1 MRPRREEQALE
12 EIGRTRIGTASA
24 VLLLV
29 ALAVT
34 LAAPPFV
41 RWLEAGREGAEQ
53 VTSPLL
59 AVREL
64 AASVASGF
72 DTMEREG
79 LLAGNRALL
88 AGIESFEDRLE
99 EGSLLR
105 QRLLPPTQLFLTA
118 RLGAGNEQAYVGE
131 DGWLYYRPDVDHLT
145 GPGFLSPEIVERRRR
160 SGDTWERP
168 PEPDPLPALERLAAD
183 LDERGIELWL
193 LATPVKPALEPDR
206 LARRPAP
213 AVPLSNPSRAELAE
227 RIERAGLV
235 LLDADRWLAEGRG
248 EEPLYLATDTHWA
261 PDAME
266 LVAERLAAE
275 LGAPLAAQ
283 REATEEGAPT
293 YVRRPVSVEG
303 RGDIQVMLDL
313 PPRQTLFAPQRV
325 EVEMVLTAT
334 GRSWR
339 PTSGAAVLL
348 LGDSFTNVYSEA
360 ALGWGQGAGL
370 AEQLSYFLGRPID
383 RIALNAGGASASRR
397 ALLEALA
404 ADPTRLDE
412 TRVVVYQFAARE
424 LSFGDWVVLPLPAR

>member
-24 VLLLV
+24 LLLLM

-34 LAAPPFV
+34 LTAPPLA
-41 RWLEAGREGAEQ
+41 RWLEAGTEGTEQ

-59 AVREL
+59 AVRQL
-64 AASVASGF
+64 AGSVTGGL
-72 DTMEREG
+72 DTLAGEG
-79 LLAGNRALL
+79 LLAGNREIL

-105 QRLLPPTQLFLTA
+105 QRLLPPAQLFLTA

-160 SGDTWERP
+160 SGNTWERP
-168 PEPDPLPALERLAAD
+168 PEPDPLPALERFAAD
-183 LDERGIELWL
+183 LAERGIELWL
-193 LATPVKPALEPDR
+193 LPTPVKPALEPDR
-206 LARRPAP
+206 LARRPAA
-213 AVPLSNPSRAELAE
+213 AVPLSNPSRSELAE
-227 RIERAGLV
+227 RLERAGLV
-235 LLDADRWLAEGRG
+235 SLDAARWLAEGRD
-248 EEPLYLATDTHWA
+248 EEPLYLETDTHWA
-261 PDAME
+261 PNAME
-266 LVAERLAAE
+266 RVAERLAAE
-275 LGAPLAAQ
+275 LGRRLAAGG
-283 REATEEGAPT
+283 AAVEESAPA
-293 YVRRPVSVEG
+293 YVRRSVSVEG

-313 PPRQTLFAPQRV
+313 PQWQTIFGPQTV

-334 GRSWR
+334 GRGWR
-339 PTSGAAVLL
+339 PTPGAAVLL

-370 AEQLSYFLGRPID
+370 AEQLSYFLHRPID

-404 ADPTRLDE
+404 ADPARLDE

-424 LSFGDWVVLPLPAR
+424 LSAGDWVVLPLPAR